1 MRVLLVDTNIVS
13 ILFKP
18 DHSLYQK
25 CFRIITGHQLF
36 ISFMTRGELL
46 LWPRVNRWGARRRQE
61 LTGHIDLCT
70 TLLPDNDTCVV
81 WADIMVESRL
91 AGRPIT
97 AADAWVAAAARQW
110 NLALVTADYRDFEH
124 LDDLELIPVLP

>member
-1 MRVLLVDTNIVS
+1 
-13 ILFKP
+13 
-18 DHSLYQK
+18 
-25 CFRIITGHQLF
+25 
-36 ISFMTRGELL
+36 MTRGELL
-46 LWPRVNRWGARRRQE
+46 LWPRVNRWGASRRQE
-61 LTGHIDLCT
+61 LTGHINLCT
-70 TLLPDNDTCVV
+70 TLLPDNDTCVF

-124 LDDLELIPVLP
+124 LDDLELILVSP